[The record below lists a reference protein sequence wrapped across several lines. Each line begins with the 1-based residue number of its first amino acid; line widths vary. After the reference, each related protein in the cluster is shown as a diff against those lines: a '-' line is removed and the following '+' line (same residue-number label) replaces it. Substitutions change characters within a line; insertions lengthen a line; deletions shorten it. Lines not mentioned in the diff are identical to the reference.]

1 MTPRGWPPRTRR
13 AALAACAAVLAC
25 GFAFFLFAV
34 PLTAVRLEKT
44 SAELDRRLGLWRLL
58 RAHLAPGLHGPE
70 LLAALA
76 AAACACFV
84 AYGLAVALVRGLPR
98 TRALVVTLVVTATLF
113 TVMSALA
120 LPNFDSDV
128 YTYIATGRVAA
139 VHGQDPYA
147 VATDRFPAD
156 PFFRY
161 QLRNYTHHPDIKL
174 PAWMPLNV
182 ALAKVAGNDPVRG
195 LLTYRGALAALALA
209 NLFLVLL
216 IVRSLRP
223 GEVAVAAVAWGWNPI
238 VVLFGPSKAD
248 TLMVFFALLA
258 VLALTRLR
266 QHVAVVF
273 LTLATFVKL
282 LAAPFL
288 VVLVLQDARR
298 GRWRSAAKSLALV
311 ALVVAALYAPYSHP
325 WALLADHLR
334 LANTAGAGG
343 TQANSGARLLLLGL
357 GGALVAALAL
367 RRERTL
373 PDLLRL
379 WAAIGLV
386 IGVAVAAG
394 EFPWYLLT
402 FVAVTVL
409 AGDLLLLAGMSVLG
423 LVSFLAYERRGAST
437 AAHPLPRLSP
447 LSLGSSV
454 AVLVAA
460 TAIVFA
466 IVKLRRRGDYSSV
479 TD

>member
-1 MTPRGWPPRTRR
+1 MTPRLGSRRSCR
-13 AALAACAAVLAC
+13 AALAACAAMLAC
-25 GFAFFLFAV
+25 GYVFFLFVV
-34 PLTAVRLEKT
+34 PLTPVRLEKT
-44 SAELDRRLGLWRLL
+44 SAELDVQLGFWRVL
-58 RAHLAPGLHGPE
+58 RAHLASGLHGSG

-76 AAACACFV
+76 AAACTCFL
-84 AYGLAVALVRGLPR
+84 AYGLAVAAARALPR
-98 TRALVVTLVVTATLF
+98 TRALVVALVAIATLF
-113 TVMSALA
+113 TAASAIA
-120 LPNFDSDV
+120 LPNFDPDV

-139 VHGQDPYA
+139 VHHQDPYA
-147 VATDRFPAD
+147 VATDRFPGD

-182 ALAKVAGNDPVRG
+182 GLAEVAGSHPLRG
-195 LLTYRGALAALALA
+195 LLTYRGALALLALA

-216 IVRSLRP
+216 IVRRLRP

-248 TLMVFFALLA
+248 TLMVFFVLLA

-266 QHVAVVF
+266 QQVAVVF

-288 VVLVLQDARR
+288 VVLVLQQARR
-298 GRWRSAAKSLALV
+298 GRWRSVALSLALI
-311 ALVVAALYAPYSHP
+311 AVVIAALYAPYSHP

-343 TQANSGARLLLLGL
+343 TSANSGARLLLLGF
-357 GGALVAALAL
+357 GATLVVALSL
-367 RRERTL
+367 RRDRDL
-373 PDLLRL
+373 PELLRL

-386 IGVAVAAG
+386 TGVAVAAG
-394 EFPWYLLT
+394 EFPWYLLI
-402 FVAVTVL
+402 FIAVTVL
-409 AGDLLLLAGMSVLG
+409 SGDLLLLAGMSVLG

-437 AAHPLPRLSP
+437 ASHPLPRLSP
-447 LSLGSSV
+447 LSLGHSV
-454 AVLVAA
+454 LLLVAA

-466 IVKLRRRGDYSSV
+466 IVKLRRRGYSSV
-479 TD
+479 PG